1 MNNKEKL
8 MQMRDNLSSVQKT
21 LSEKEILLQEAND
34 HLAEQIS
41 KISNESEVLE
51 DIKGQ
56 ENGNKITN
64 SETISESSYSS
75 FFQYTFIFVIVLLI
89 IYFLWCIFSPLYS
102 SIMKKKNILN
112 YKILLNRN
120 YSYGFLTRY
129 AEEPKYRITSYE
141 TLPCGYG

>member
-34 HLAEQIS
+34 HLAEQILKTSS
-41 KISNESEVLE
+41 KSEVLRGVSE
-51 DIKGQ
+51 LEKD
-56 ENGNKITN
+56 NSITS
-64 SETISESSYSS
+64 SETTLKLPNS
-75 FFQYTFIFVIVLLI
+75 FFFQHAIIFVIVLLI

-141 TLPCGYG
+141 TLSYGYG